1 MKPIPLTSSDRDL
14 ATMLRAL
21 GHPARLRMV
30 RLLAERRE
38 CVCGDL
44 VDDLPLA
51 QPTVSQHLKVL
62 KEAGL
67 VAGRVDGPPVGYCL
81 RPEALAALKDGID
94 DLLRDPDRGRRT
106 AEAQERR
113 VSA

>member
-1 MKPIPLTSSDRDL
+1 MKPIPLTASDQAL
-14 ATMLRAL
+14 ATTLRAL

-30 RLLAERRE
+30 RLLAERKE

-67 VAGRVDGPPVGYCL
+67 VAGAVEGPSVCYCL
-81 RPEALAALKDGID
+81 NPQALGALRDGID
-94 DLLRDPDRGRRT
+94 DLLVALDQEESA
-106 AEAQERR
+106 AEARERS